1 MSVETIKVGSNAVDA
16 SGIEIIDKTSKEP
29 VISLAELN
37 WTELIKQDMVGQAMS
52 HYVDAMYVINELD
65 GLPLEDFTDSS
76 LRYLESIARSVEHE
90 GRGYSRETK
99 LIANRMIG
107 YARFELKRRG
117 AL

>member
-65 GLPLEDFTDSS
+65 GLPLEDFT
-76 LRYLESIARSVEHE
+76 
-90 GRGYSRETK
+90 GYSRETK